1 MPEQLLSHY
10 LETFT
15 PVQLRWNKKRTVD
28 ERYPVF
34 TFGTSKGLTF
44 ERVLIYPTKPMLQW
58 FQDDSAALTNDT
70 RAKLYVGLTRPVKVL
85 RLFIMVARL
94 STQTGLKFSLLCDIF
109 YGLTVIFFTLLS

>member
-1 MPEQLLSHY
+1 M
-10 LETFT
+10 
-15 PVQLRWNKKRTVD
+15 D

-70 RAKLYVGLTRPVKVL
+70 RAKLYVGLTRPVKS
-85 RLFIMVARL
+85 VAIVYNG
-94 STQTGLKFSLLCDIF
+94 SAAFNSNGIKIF
-109 YGLTVIFFTLLS
+109 ATV